1 MSGDF
6 LRNRQDSRVQVA
18 KDQQSTPW
26 PLDPLNPGTLQKT
39 SASIQRIKNHH
50 QEHSMTTSPL
60 YASTAINGLP
70 LANRFVRSA
79 TWEGMA
85 TVDGKV
91 TPRLTETM
99 VALAEGGVGLIVSGH
114 AYVTTI
120 GQASPF
126 QMGLYDDSLIE
137 GLAAM
142 TAAVHEAG
150 GRIVAQL
157 AHAGTF
163 ALEKAIGTA
172 PVAASV
178 FDGLAKTPRTELS
191 TDDISDL
198 KQAYVDAAR
207 RAKAAGFDGI
217 QLHSA
222 HGYLLSQFLSPWF
235 NRRTDA
241 YGGAVDNRVRIH
253 EEIIRA
259 IREAVSDDY
268 PLLVKLNCEDFA
280 EGGLT
285 LEESIQAASA
295 MVVAGLDAIELSG
308 GLLTGGKRSPS
319 RANINKPEKEA
330 YFQEAARA
338 FKKALD
344 VTLILVGGI
353 RSPEV
358 AERLLADG
366 TADYF
371 SMSRPLIREPD
382 LVSRWQSG
390 DRSPARCLSD
400 NLCFRPGMMGKGI
413 YCVTEE
419 RKEAQRK

>member
-1 MSGDF
+1 
-6 LRNRQDSRVQVA
+6 
-18 KDQQSTPW
+18 
-26 PLDPLNPGTLQKT
+26 
-39 SASIQRIKNHH
+39 
-50 QEHSMTTSPL
+50 MTTSPL
-60 YASTAINGLP
+60 YASTTINSLT

-79 TWEGMA
+79 TWDGMA
-85 TVDGKV
+85 TVDGRV
-91 TPRLTETM
+91 TPQLTETM
-99 VALAEGGVGLIVSGH
+99 ETLARGGVGLIVSGH
-114 AYVTTI
+114 AYVAKI

-126 QMGLYDDSLIE
+126 QMGIYDDDLIE

-178 FDGLAKTPRTELS
+178 FDGLAKTPRVELS
-191 TDDISDL
+191 IDNIADL
-198 KQAYVDAAR
+198 KQAYVAAAR
-207 RAKAAGFDGI
+207 RARAAGFDGI

-235 NRRTDA
+235 NRREDA
-241 YGGAVDNRVRIH
+241 YGGSVDNRVRIH
-253 EEIIRA
+253 VEIIQA
-259 IREAVSDDY
+259 IREAVGDDY
-268 PLLVKLNCEDFA
+268 PLLIKLNCEDFA

-285 LEESIQAASA
+285 VEESIAAA
-295 MVVAGLDAIELSG
+295 RQMAAAGLDAVELSG
-308 GLLTGGKRSPS
+308 GLITGGKLSPS
-319 RANINKPEKEA
+319 RPNINKPEKEA
-330 YFQEAARA
+330 YFQEAANA

-344 VTLILVGGI
+344 VPLILVGGI

-371 SMSRPLIREPD
+371 AMSRPLIREPG
-382 LVSRWQSG
+382 LVNRWQSG
-390 DRSPARCLSD
+390 DRSPARCISD
-400 NLCFRPGMMGKGI
+400 NLCFRPGRTGKGI

-419 RKEAQRK
+419 RKEAQQ